1 MNHKPIPALL
11 ILCILPIL
19 FTSCTPQPATPTE
32 PVIALTQV
40 RLIDG
45 TGAAPLADAVVLV
58 SGERILAAG
67 AADQVKIPAGAQVI
81 DLQGATLL
89 PGLINAH
96 VHYGFDEEKLT
107 AWAQAGVTTVRDM
120 GNSGNTAS
128 MKANYDHKAKINTQ
142 PQLARLVA
150 STPIISPPQG
160 YGQLPVTSAQD
171 AVEKVNAALDLGA
184 DLVKIAFEDYRPPST
199 RWPLLPLDQ
208 AQAIVE
214 AGHQRG
220 VRTSVHITWAKFAQT
235 SLDAG
240 VDEIAHM
247 PMDTLDD
254 AVIAQAVEQ
263 GVMWIPTLEL
273 WDRVGQGTL
282 PGAIENTRR
291 FVAAGGQ
298 VALGTDYN
306 GYPGTFDLGLPL
318 TELQHMQEAELTPL
332 EVITAATR
340 NGAVACGLGDVLG
353 TVEAGKIADLLAV
366 DGDPSEDL
374 TALQNVRLVMHDGV
388 IIRGE

>member
-1 MNHKPIPALL
+1 MRHKTTLFLL
-11 ILCILPIL
+11 ILCILSIL
-19 FTSCTPQPATPTE
+19 FSSCAPQPSAPAE
-32 PVIALTQV
+32 PVTALIHA

-45 TGAAPLADAVVLV
+45 TGAAPLEDAVVLV
-58 SGERILAAG
+58 SADRILAAG
-67 AADQVKIPAGAQVI
+67 PADHVNIPAGATVI

-96 VHYGFDEEKLT
+96 VHTGFDEEKLA

-120 GNSGNTAS
+120 GNSGSTAS
-128 MKANYDHKAKINTQ
+128 MEANYAHKAAINAR
-142 PQLARLVA
+142 PELARLVA

-160 YGQLPVTSAQD
+160 YGELTVSSTQD

-220 VRTSVHITWAKFAQT
+220 VRTSAHITWAKYAQT
-235 SLDAG
+235 CLDAG

-247 PMDTLDD
+247 PMDPLDD

-282 PGAIENTRR
+282 PSAIENTRR

-298 VALGTDYN
+298 VALGTDYG
-306 GYPGTFDLGLPL
+306 GYPGAFDLGLPV
-318 TELQHMQEAELTPL
+318 TELQRMQEAGLSPMQ
-332 EVITAATR
+332 VIVSATR
-340 NGAVACGLGDVLG
+340 NGAVACGLENQLG
-353 TVEAGKIADLLAV
+353 TIEAGKIADLLAV
-366 DGDPSEDL
+366 SGDPSEDL
-374 TALQNVRLVMHDGV
+374 TALQNVRLVMHNGV
-388 IIRGE
+388 VIRGE